1 MKLAELKDN
10 VLMAL
15 AEQAYNDIKG
25 INPYEKKNVFKYGK
39 YKTNHLVTISQD
51 YIVKKYNVTYE
62 DRPMSI
68 YHPTLNIEKLE
79 GKSTYSF
86 NFRYNGNETN
96 KIIIKNP
103 TIGSIHNAIKTI
115 YKEIPIANY
124 RLITNSQIFGRK
136 AV

>member
-1 MKLAELKDN
+1 MQLAELKDN
-10 VLMAL
+10 VLMAI
-15 AEQAYNDIKG
+15 AEQAYNNIKG
-25 INPYEKKNVFKYGK
+25 INPYEKKNVFRYGK

-51 YIVKKYNVTYE
+51 YIVKKYNITY
-62 DRPMSI
+62 DDKPISI

-79 GKSTYSF
+79 GGATYSI
-86 NFRYNGNETN
+86 NFRYNGKETN

-103 TIGSIHNAIKTI
+103 TIESICNAIKTI